1 MFWLGGLYFSP
12 RKAKII
18 NCTPDNQW
26 QCSLLLSGWSLV
38 SWITL
43 HLKEAIQ
50 TLSIA
55 VLPDFKHSSLSKLEL
70 KSYVWFTATTTPIKQ
85 GKSTGERRMISHSGC
100 LEAWWRGC
108 ACHSLPRLS
117 RHNTTWHGHPNKST
131 RQLFTLEKNVKYYM
145 SAYYMLS
152 SYCATA

>member
-1 MFWLGGLYFSP
+1 MGFTLALEKQKLLTVRQIISGNAACSFQGGLWL
-12 RKAKII
+12 AE
-18 NCTPDNQW
+18 
-26 QCSLLLSGWSLV
+26 SLF
-38 SWITL
+38 